1 MEPEQPISRAE
12 LEGMLFAIA
21 DINANVEAILNLLE
35 EEFGGGEELPEEDG

>member
-21 DINANVEAILNLLE
+21 DINANRGLNLLE
-35 EEFGGGEELPEEDG
+35 EEFGGEEELPEEDG